1 MRQINQAPALTNS
14 SRPLTADG
22 APVDMLEVEGEDRYT
37 EEREPVG
44 LFGLD
49 DARCDDQTCLSGL
62 RRLAREEA
70 AGMADDCDTA

>member
-1 MRQINQAPALTNS
+1 
-14 SRPLTADG
+14 
-22 APVDMLEVEGEDRYT
+22 MLEVEGEDRYT
-37 EEREPVG
+37 EEREPIG
-44 LFGLD
+44 LFGLN